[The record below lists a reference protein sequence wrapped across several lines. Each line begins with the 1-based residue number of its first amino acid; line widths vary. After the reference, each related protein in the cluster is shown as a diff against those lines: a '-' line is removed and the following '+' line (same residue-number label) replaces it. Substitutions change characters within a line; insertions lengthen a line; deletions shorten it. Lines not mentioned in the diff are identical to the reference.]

1 MRARILLCSIFFLL
15 VYSQTNAQQPKIFDA
30 MQWRCIG
37 PHRGGR
43 TVGAVGVPQQP
54 GTFYIGVNNGG
65 VWKSTDYGR
74 VWTPIFD
81 DQPTGSVGD
90 VAVAPSNPDVIYVA
104 SGEGLQ
110 RPDLSV
116 GDGVYRSSDAGKT
129 WVNTGL
135 SDGLQIGGL
144 AIDPGNPDLVF
155 AAVLG
160 HPYGAN
166 PERGIF
172 RTKNG
177 GKTWEKVKF
186 IDENT
191 GAIQVT
197 IDPKNPQIVYADFW
211 ANRLAP
217 WENGTFQGAGSGL
230 WKSTDGGDTWKQ
242 LTQGLPTPAQ
252 GLGRIGFCIC
262 PSLPSRLYATV
273 DCGEGTENAQKY
285 SGIYRSDD
293 AGANW
298 YRTNPDPRLWGRGSD
313 FAEIKADPLN
323 PDIVYSANVVTWK
336 STDGAKTWQA
346 FRGAPGGDDYHRIW
360 INPTDPDII
369 LLASDQGAIITV
381 NGGQT
386 FSSWYNQPTA
396 QFYHVSTDN
405 AFPYNVY
412 GGQQESGSVGIS
424 SRGNDGQIT
433 FREWHPVGVE
443 EYGYIAPDPLDP
455 NIIYGGKIS
464 KHDKRTGQT
473 QNISPEAVRSGKYRF
488 IRTAPVLFSPVDPH
502 CLYFAGNVLFKTK
515 NGGHSWEVISP
526 DLTRETWEVPSCV
539 GVFSAEAEKTRRRR
553 GVIYAVAPSQQDTN
567 TIWVGSDDGLL
578 HITRDGGKN
587 WTNIT
592 PASAPGGQEVSAGG
606 EASAGKPVVTDWS
619 KVSQLDA
626 GHFDNNTCYAAINRI
641 RLDDQRPHILRTHDG
656 GKSWQEITAGIPE
669 NEPINTVREDPLQK
683 GLLYAGSENAVYVS
697 FDDGD
702 HWQSLRL
709 NMPATS
715 IRDLVVK
722 DDDLVIGTHGRS
734 FWILDNITPLRQHS
748 STQKDRMGVIL
759 YKPQV
764 AYRVRWNMN
773 TDTPL
778 PQEEPA
784 GQNPPD
790 GAMIDYVLEED
801 EEKVAL
807 MIMDSIGNI
816 LSIYHSDDP
825 APEVSEVNI
834 PLYWVRPHKT
844 LSKKKGMHRFFWDM
858 RYDPINDYGATYQ
871 FGQLYG
877 ASFPIAAVY
886 GQTAPEPSAPYVMP
900 GTYKVRLVVVGNKA
914 IIREEPIEIKMDP
927 RVSTNI
933 KDLQQLH
940 DLSHILYKERVSAH
954 IQINDIL
961 RYKVL
966 LNVAFP
972 NPDNALQDSLKNMS
986 IETDEIYKKS
996 QQYLDASASVYGMLL
1011 ESDMPPTHQIIES
1024 VESLRTNMD
1033 NLKNI
1038 VNHEHKTYYNLHE
1051 KIYRQYGEQQDTN
1064 IAISGIPQTGR
1075 LRYLTKRLLEWQS
1088 LFTSNLSNAYF
1099 PKGIWSINPKG
1110 ELTATDDQCI
1120 FTQKTYQNFVLDL
1133 EFKTADGTNS
1143 GVIVH
1148 CSDTENW
1155 IPNSVEIQ
1163 IADDYATEWS
1173 KADPTWQ
1180 CGAIFGHLAAEKR
1193 MVKKPGEW
1201 NHYTITCV
1209 DRQIWVV
1216 LNGELVNHM
1225 DMNRWLSGSKNPDG
1239 SAIPPWL
1246 SKPFATLP
1254 LEGHI
1259 GLQGKHAG
1267 APIWFRNIRIREL
1280 K

>member
-1 MRARILLCSIFFLL
+1 MHTRTLLFSSLFLL
-15 VYSQTNAQQPKIFDA
+15 SFIQTNAQNPKIFDA
-30 MQWRCIG
+30 LQWRCIG

-90 VAVAPSNPDVIYVA
+90 VAVAPSDPKVMYVA
-104 SGEGLQ
+104 SGEGIQ

-116 GDGVYRSSDAGKT
+116 GNGVYRSTDGGNT

-135 SDGLQIGGL
+135 SEGLQIGGL
-144 AIDPGNPDLVF
+144 AIDPTNPDRAF

-160 HPYGAN
+160 HPYAAN
-166 PERGIF
+166 AERGVY
-172 RTKNG
+172 RTQNG
-177 GKTWEKVKF
+177 GKTWEKIKF
-186 IDENT
+186 IDENS
-191 GAIQVT
+191 GAIQVV
-197 IDPKNPQIVYADFW
+197 IDPKDPQIIYADFW

-217 WENGTFQGAGSGL
+217 WENGEWKGPGSGL
-230 WKSTDGGDTWKQ
+230 WKSIDGGDTWKQ
-242 LTQGLPTPAQ
+242 LTKGLPTPAQ

-273 DCGEGTENAQKY
+273 DSDEG
-285 SGIYRSDD
+285 GIYRSDD
-293 AGANW
+293 SGESW
-298 YRTNPDPRLWGRGSD
+298 YRSNPDPRLWGRGSD
-313 FAEIKADPLN
+313 FAEIKADPKN
-323 PDIVYSANVVTWK
+323 PDIVYSANVVVWK

-360 INPTDPDII
+360 INPNDPNII
-369 LLASDQGAIITV
+369 LIASDQGAIVTV

-386 FSSWYNQPTA
+386 FSSWYNQATA

-412 GGQQESGSVGIS
+412 SGQQESGSVGIA
-424 SRGNDGQIT
+424 SRGNDGQIS
-433 FREWHPVGVE
+433 FREWHSVGAD
-443 EYGYIAPDPLDP
+443 EYGYVAADPLDP
-455 NIIYGGKIS
+455 NIIYGGRIS
-464 KHDKRTGQT
+464 KYDKRTGQT
-473 QNISPEAVRSGKYRF
+473 QNIAPEAVYSGKYRF

-502 CLYFAGNVLFKTK
+502 TLYLASNVLFKTQ
-515 NGGHSWEVISP
+515 NGGHSWAVISP
-526 DLTRETWEVPSCV
+526 DLSRETWGVPGSV
-539 GVFSAEAEKTRRRR
+539 GVFGPEAEKTKRRR
-553 GVIYAVAPSQQDTN
+553 GVIYALAPSQQDTN
-567 TIWVGSDDGLL
+567 TIWAGTDDGLL

-592 PASAPGGQEVSAGG
+592 P
-606 EASAGKPVVTDWS
+606 PVVTDWS

-641 RLDDQRPHILRTHDG
+641 RLDDLRPHILRSHDG
-656 GKSWQEITAGIPE
+656 GKSWQEITTGIPD
-669 NEPINTVREDPLQK
+669 NEPINTVREDPVQK

-734 FWILDNITPLRQHS
+734 FWILDNITPLRQHVS
-748 STQKDRMGVIL
+748 RLKDAIGVIL

-790 GAMIDYVLEED
+790 GAMIDYVLGNDAVDLKLEILDKDGIVVRTYRPD
-801 EEKVAL
+801 ERA
-807 MIMDSIGNI
+807 
-816 LSIYHSDDP
+816 SD
-825 APEVSEVNI
+825 VSGVNI
-834 PLYWVRPHKT
+834 PLYWVRPHQV
-844 LSKKKGMHRFFWDM
+844 LSGTKGAHRFCWDM
-858 RYDPINDYGATYQ
+858 RYDPLREG
-871 FGQLYG
+871 G

-886 GQTAPEPSAPYVMP
+886 GQTASAPSAPFVMP
-900 GTYKVRLVVVGNKA
+900 GMYTVRLEVNGKTYEQSLEV
-914 IIREEPIEIKMDP
+914 KMDP
-927 RVSTNI
+927 RVKTGLETL
-933 KDLQQLH
+933 KLQH
-940 DLSHILYKERVSAH
+940 DLSLTCYKRQIKASKDHQDIQAILAYKIDPASNKNKVQA
-954 IQINDIL
+954 NNIL
-961 RYKVL
+961 KDVQAEAKAL
-966 LNVAFP
+966 DMAKP
-972 NPDNALQDSLKNMS
+972 NLGSLSSQFLGLMDQLQ
-986 IETDEIYKKS
+986 
-996 QQYLDASASVYGMLL
+996 Q
-1011 ESDMPPTHQIIES
+1011 SDMPPTTQLIRAVNRSAAVCDSLQS
-1024 VESLRTNMD
+1024 VWFNLNYHEISLLKMILQKAELPPIWPTEVPGD
-1033 NLKNI
+1033 LSSVTHPNL
-1038 VNHEHKTYYNLHE
+1038 
-1051 KIYRQYGEQQDTN
+1051 
-1064 IAISGIPQTGR
+1064 SGPD
-1075 LRYLTKRLLEWQS
+1075 WQP
-1088 LFTSNLSNAYF
+1088 LFTPDLSNAIY
-1099 PKGIWSINPKG
+1099 PKNIWSVSPKG
-1110 ELTATDDQCI
+1110 ELTATEDQCI
-1120 FTQKTYQNFVLDL
+1120 FSQKTYKNFVLDL
-1133 EFKTADGTNS
+1133 EFKTAEGTNS

-1148 CSDTENW
+1148 CSDTDNW

-1163 IADDYATEWS
+1163 IADDYSAEWS
-1173 KADPTWQ
+1173 RADPTWQ
-1180 CGAIFGHLAAEKR
+1180 CAAIFGHLAAEKKT
-1193 MVKKPGEW
+1193 VKHPGEW
-1201 NHYTITCV
+1201 NHYIITCV

-1216 LNGELVNHM
+1216 LNGERVNHM
-1225 DMNRWLSGSKNPDG
+1225 DMNRWLSGSQNPDG
-1239 SAIPPWL
+1239 SSIPSWL

-1259 GLQGKHAG
+1259 GFQGKHAG
-1267 APIWFRNIRIREL
+1267 APIWFRNVRIREL